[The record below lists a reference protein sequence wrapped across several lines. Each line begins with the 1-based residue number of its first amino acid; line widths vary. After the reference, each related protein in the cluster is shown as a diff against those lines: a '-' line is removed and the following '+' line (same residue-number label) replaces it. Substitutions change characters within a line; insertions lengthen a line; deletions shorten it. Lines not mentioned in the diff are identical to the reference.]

1 MIVAQPFV
9 LCVRSFVLQ
18 WCFNGRNSAIRAL
31 CSFFCRQFVFG
42 FFPLSGFVIWLL
54 GFSGLFEDPDFYDFP
69 DSLEFPDSLNFPD
82 FLDFLEFPDFLDFPD
97 ILDFPDFWIFW
108 IFWIFLIFI
117 FSLAQGSGRSVLVS
131 SYYYVIDCTSKYP

>member
-1 MIVAQPFV
+1 MFV
-9 LCVRSFVLQ
+9 LLSAVRVWL
-18 WCFNGRNSAIRAL
+18 
-31 CSFFCRQFVFG
+31 
-42 FFPLSGFVIWLL
+42 FPLSGFVMWLL

-131 SYYYVIDCTSKYP
+131 FHPLLPPRKSVFLDLQFDSR